1 MKTTLFFLET
11 KNPNSKKKAS
21 KLPRNT
27 DRSKKPKRTSGQQS
41 ESPYWLTNPGAAHS
55 SFRINCNLAQKK
67 LFLSI
72 FFTDDFHYYRMRNLR
87 RLHISPRIFNRPI
100 RSAGKRSSRTE
111 KPTESVPEQ
120 KYTLS
125 ENQKY
130 CFQTFATTAV
140 AVAVIW
146 LESVKFCFFIWSG
159 RFLVLFRTHF
169 YCEFFLLALTRQFR

>member
-1 MKTTLFFLET
+1 
-11 KNPNSKKKAS
+11 
-21 KLPRNT
+21 
-27 DRSKKPKRTSGQQS
+27 
-41 ESPYWLTNPGAAHS
+41 
-55 SFRINCNLAQKK
+55 
-67 LFLSI
+67 
-72 FFTDDFHYYRMRNLR
+72 MRNLR

-169 YCEFFLLALTRQFR
+169 YCEFFLLALTRQFRWFVRRSRTILFLNWLRFSFLQIKHKFNFDAFWDSIMVKPGQIPAPSIASSSDTATSREP